1 MAKYLD
7 YDGLV
12 EFYTKLKEQIDS
24 KADGGIAVTPS
35 GATAS
40 ASNGTFTTDE
50 LKTLQASDNN
60 YILFNKEIYRLADKA
75 HTTGVWSYTHTGWSG
90 SSIMEKSIN
99 ITISTRAWTLVVGS
113 DPTTATTAAINTA
126 KSSCNLYTDTKIEE
140 AITATLNT
148 AV

>member
-12 EFYTKLKEQIDS
+12 EFYTKLKEKIDS

-40 ASNGTFTTDE
+40 ASNGTFTADE

-60 YILFNKEIYRLADKA
+60 YILFNKEIYRFVK
-75 HTTGVWSYTHTGWSG
+75 
-90 SSIMEKSIN
+90 SSSNARRYSFVDLSSNSPIVKSIN

-113 DPTTATTAAINTA
+113 DPTAATTAAINTA
-126 KSSCNLYTDTKIEE
+126 IAN
-140 AITATLNT
+140 AITTTLNT